1 MESRAKITER
11 YLLFSIWTL
20 LKFSLCRTLFFFS
33 VWVAIITP
41 DLTCIPFKVVCIDL
55 RLTCFSS
62 KFLGKI
68 IWLVESGW
76 TALVPKGGS
85 WLLEELDT
93 GGCYLRKMN
102 IPGQPQNVSA
112 APRMSTLM
120 RYRVQEL
127 FFLISSLPLCLTT
140 NYCNI

>member
-11 YLLFSIWTL
+11 YLLFSMWTL
-20 LKFSLCRTLFFFS
+20 LIKLFFFS

-41 DLTCIPFKVVCIDL
+41 DLTCTPFKVVSIDL
-55 RLTCFSS
+55 RLTCSSS

-68 IWLVESGW
+68 IWLVEPGW

-85 WLLEELDT
+85 WLLEELGT
-93 GGCYLRKMN
+93 GACYLRKTN

-112 APRMSTLM
+112 APKMSTLM

-127 FFLISSLPLCLTT
+127 FSLSSLALCLTT